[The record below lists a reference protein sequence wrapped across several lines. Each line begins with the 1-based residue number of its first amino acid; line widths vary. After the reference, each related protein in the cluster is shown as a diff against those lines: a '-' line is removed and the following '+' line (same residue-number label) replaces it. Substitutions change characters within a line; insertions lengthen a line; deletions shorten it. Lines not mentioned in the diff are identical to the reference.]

1 METSCIYQD
10 GEDSCP
16 LFLVGFL
23 IVWFLGEFYF
33 VWGWGGMG

>member
-23 IVWFLGEFYF
+23 IVCFWGEFLF
-33 VWGWGGMG
+33 VGGGGGGG